1 MRRLLITIISAAS
14 LMFSAAA
21 AQAHGPAGAGGAG
34 GAGGPVSR
42 GRDATPQTVVVGTIQ
57 SVDSS
62 AGTFVANAYIVN
74 HGHGDGHGHGG
85 FDGDV
90 SGHQQQPATTQVTIS
105 TDSNTNFD
113 VDGHSGTIDNL
124 AQGQKFDA
132 VFSGSPNGDEQTFL
146 NGNPAVSVFA
156 RTPHARKQLYAFVG
170 SVTGVDTANGTVS
183 VDITRTLPS
192 DLAAA
197 GSTAT
202 FTIGSDTLVLGG
214 SGNGLFGGSL
224 SNVSVGDIVAG
235 GVTAPSGDTT
245 AQIEALPL
253 RILLDLPATS
263 SAMASKASRAHARTH
278 ALDKALSLLGE
289 KKSKSHKSKKSR
301 KHHAHTK
308 SDRARTHAKH
318 A

>member
-1 MRRLLITIISAAS
+1 MRRLLITMITAAS
-14 LMFSAAA
+14 LTFGAAA
-21 AQAHGPAGAGGAG
+21 VQAHGPGAP
-34 GAGGPVSR
+34 GGPGSSR
-42 GRDATPQTVVVGTIQ
+42 WDANPQTVLVGTIQ

-62 AGTFVANAYIVN
+62 AGTFVANAYIVD
-74 HGHGDGHGHGG
+74 HRDRG
-85 FDGDV
+85 FDGDAW
-90 SGHQQQPATTQVTIS
+90 GHHQQPTTTQVTIS

-113 VDGHSGTIDNL
+113 VDEQNGTIDNL

-132 VFSGSPNGDEQTFL
+132 VFTGSPNGEVQTFL
-146 NGNPAVSVFA
+146 NGNPAVSVSA

-170 SVTGVDTANGTVS
+170 SVTGVDTASGTVT
-183 VDITRTLPS
+183 VEITRTLPS

-235 GVTAPSGDTT
+235 GVTAPSGDTLT
-245 AQIEALPL
+245 QIEALPL

-263 SAMASKASRAHARTH
+263 SAMASKASRARARTH
-278 ALDKALSLLGE
+278 ALDRALSLLGE
-289 KKSKSHKSKKSR
+289 TKSTSHKSKKSR
-301 KHHAHTK
+301 KHSHTK
-308 SDRARTHAKH
+308 SHRARTHAQH

>member
-1 MRRLLITIISAAS
+1 MRRLLITMISAAS

-21 AQAHGPAGAGGAG
+21 AQAHGPG
-34 GAGGPVSR
+34 GAGGPGPGGSD
-42 GRDATPQTVVVGTIQ
+42 GTPQTVVAGTIQ

-74 HGHGDGHGHGG
+74 HGRGRGHGD

-90 SGHQQQPATTQVTIS
+90 SGHQQQPATIQLTIS
-105 TDSNTNFD
+105 TDSNTNFE

-124 AQGQKFDA
+124 AHGQNFDA

-214 SGNGLFGGSL
+214 SGNGPFGGSL

-263 SAMASKASRAHARTH
+263 SAMASKTSRAHARTH

-289 KKSKSHKSKKSR
+289 KKSKSHKSTKSR

-318 A
+318 T